1 MKTSGIITRTVIA
14 TSFLVT
20 LAVPVAS
27 AYSDNANLGNSEEVR
42 QDGDTSAAGSE
53 NSQGNGFGNG
63 RNDYWGGCRGVH
75 GGDNPGGGLGNG
87 LGNGYNAGNGQ
98 GNANG
103 HDKPWKQCPGQD
115 DEEVLGGGSTAIPET
130 R

>member
-27 AYSDNANLGNSEEVR
+27 AYSDNANLGQSGDVR
-42 QDGDTSAAGSE
+42 QDGEPSAAGSE
-53 NSQGNGFGNG
+53 NSQGG

-87 LGNGYNAGNGQ
+87 LGDGYNSGNGD
-98 GNANG
+98 GDASG
-103 HDKPWKQCPGQD
+103 HDKSWKQCGTTPPPPPSGD
-115 DEEVLGGGSTAIPET
+115 GGSSAIPET